1 MLFQRRELYRSAANG
16 DRWSLVRDSQSGRVF
31 VEHEPNASSGGKTSC
46 AEVGDFLARG
56 GNGPERQ
63 ALLRL
68 IGTLVQEPPE
78 AKARQPETS
87 TLRPICGAPDAGHQF
102 R

>member
-1 MLFQRRELYRSAANG
+1 MMFQRRELYRSAANG
-16 DRWSLVRDSQSGRVF
+16 DRWSLIRDSQSGRVF
-31 VEHEPNASSGGKTSC
+31 VEHEPNASSGGQTSR

-68 IGTLVQEPPE
+68 IGTLVQEP
-78 AKARQPETS
+78 ARSESSP
-87 TLRPICGAPDAGHQF
+87 A
-102 R
+102 